1 MKKIF
6 LIILLCSFVVS
17 CGKKNDPIYKEQ
29 KSKVLK
35 MKKLINS

>member
-6 LIILLCSFVVS
+6 LIILLSSLIIS

-29 KSKVLK
+29 NSELLK
-35 MKKLINS
+35 IEIIANS

>member
-6 LIILLCSFVVS
+6 LIILLSYLIVS

-29 KSKVLK
+29 KSELLK
-35 MKKLINS
+35 IEKLANS

>member
-6 LIILLCSFVVS
+6 LIILLSSLIVS

-29 KSKVLK
+29 ISKLFNSKSIVV
-35 MKKLINS
+35 S